1 MNTENKSKNTI
12 GKSEY
17 ATKYVF
23 RERGITIFLGFI
35 RLAEE
40 SKKIRLNPDIQR

>member
-23 RERGITIFLGFI
+23 RKRGIT
-35 RLAEE
+35 
-40 SKKIRLNPDIQR
+40 